1 MRPGTSASDPSGQA
15 VSMRRSSGPKTLWA
29 REEDEEA
36 THVPRVIC
44 HLPPR
49 ALTHPIPGGWRDCR
63 MMLVR
68 QAQAGRMTFAAQSGQ
83 QAAIDKQARRP

>member
-1 MRPGTSASDPSGQA
+1 
-15 VSMRRSSGPKTLWA
+15 
-29 REEDEEA
+29 
-36 THVPRVIC
+36 
-44 HLPPR
+44 
-49 ALTHPIPGGWRDCR
+49 